1 MARRAEISVCVQVDE
16 VLSKLSDD
24 DILAE
29 LSSRQI
35 QGAIVGD
42 ALEDL
47 ERALRRR
54 DWQEVEHLLLT
65 HVIPRKR
72 AHMVVGQPHRAAH

>member
-1 MARRAEISVCVQVDE
+1 MRRRAYVSVEVDIND
-16 VLSKLSDD
+16 VLSELTDD

-29 LSSRQI
+29 LNSRQI

-72 AHMVVGQPHRAAH
+72 AHMLAGQPHRAAH

>member
-1 MARRAEISVCVQVDE
+1 MRRRAYVSVEVDIND
-16 VLSKLSDD
+16 VLSELSDD

-29 LSSRQI
+29 LSSREF

-72 AHMVVGQPHRAAH
+72 AHMVVGHPHRAAH

>member
-1 MARRAEISVCVQVDE
+1 MRRRSYVSVEVEIDE
-16 VLSKLSDD
+16 VLSELSEDD
-24 DILAE
+24 LIAE
-29 LSSRQI
+29 LSNRDL

-72 AHMVVGQPHRAAH
+72 SHMVGGQLHRAAH